1 MMKRVELQSVQTSN
15 QGDIQYIFDDN
26 TSFVYQTEQ
35 EAIDDYTQY
44 FDNVDLSFLMK
55 MLLMKNQIENL
66 SLNACIM
73 NENDT
78 NGTWV
83 YKQ

>member
-1 MMKRVELQSVQTSN
+1 MKRVELQSVQTSN

>member
-1 MMKRVELQSVQTSN
+1 MKRVELLTVQISN
-15 QGDIQYIFDDN
+15 QGDIQYVFDDN

-35 EAIDDYTQY
+35 EAINDYTLY

-55 MLLMKNQIENL
+55 MLLMKNQIENQA
-66 SLNACIM
+66 LNACIM
-73 NENDT
+73 DENNQT
-78 NGTWV
+78 GTWV